1 MIGRVYGQPRGPE
14 LPQPDTP
21 ADCGA
26 IAAPRTPLQACSSFD
41 RALGERL
48 PDAGP
53 YLEAYP
59 DVTFRVYGDYDGSFN
74 DLGFLRHFP
83 RLRRFA
89 ADYLWSLQSFEALAY
104 LPEDLESLSLGATRR
119 RLSLNPIGR
128 FKKLRELYIEGH
140 TKDIEVVSTLKSLEE
155 VTLRSITLPN
165 LELLKKLPQ
174 LWSLDLKLG
183 GTNNLTLLPQIGRLR
198 YLELWLVRGL
208 SDLRPI
214 AEVTSLQYLFLQALR
229 GVTSLPDLSRL
240 SELRRVHVQ
249 TLKGLND
256 LEPIARAPA
265 LEDLI
270 VIDMPHLD
278 PQQFRRFVG
287 HPTLRRVLIALG
299 STRKNAVV
307 NEMLPLERAEERQFS
322 FR

>member
-1 MIGRVYGQPRGPE
+1 MDTLGDPSFRNLTPPLTADQLQPLGPLCRRVQVSTMLSESDYQTLARY
-14 LPQPDTP
+14 
-21 ADCGA
+21 
-26 IAAPRTPLQACSSFD
+26 F
-41 RALGERL
+41 
-48 PDAGP
+48 
-53 YLEAYP
+53 EAYP
-59 DVTFRVYGDYDGSFN
+59 DVTFRVYGDYDRTIN

-89 ADYLWSLQSFEALAY
+89 ADLWNLQSFEALAY
-104 LPEDLESLSLGATRR
+104 LPEDLEALSLGATKR

-140 TKDIEVVSTLKSLEE
+140 TKDIEVVGTLKSLEE

-165 LELLKKLPQ
+165 LELLSTLPQ

-214 AEVTSLQYLFLQALR
+214 AELTSLQYLLLQALR
-229 GVTSLPDLSRL
+229 RVTSLPDLSRL

-249 TLKGLND
+249 TLKGLHD

-278 PQQFRRFVG
+278 SQQFRRFVG

-307 NEMLPLERAEERQFS
+307 NDMLPLERAEERQFS